1 MHVAVRIY
9 IPIPDSMVLCFE
21 KLKGKSKNY
30 YAEKL
35 GLRIEND
42 SKSGP

>member
-21 KLKGKSKNY
+21 KLKGKSK
-30 YAEKL
+30 KL
-35 GLRIEND
+35 LCRETRTQNR
-42 SKSGP
+42 K